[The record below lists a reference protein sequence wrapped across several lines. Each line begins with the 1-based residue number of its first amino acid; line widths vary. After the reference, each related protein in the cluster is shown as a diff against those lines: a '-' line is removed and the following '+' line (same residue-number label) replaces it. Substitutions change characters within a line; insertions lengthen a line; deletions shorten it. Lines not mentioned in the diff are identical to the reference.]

1 MPRRSFAASLLF
13 VTALFAPPAHGTQ
26 ASTGPCTKQGAVR
39 AVKKVQYV
47 CTKSGKR
54 LAWRRATDPL
64 ASLVVPRTVGAMR
77 PGAEGPAIVRVV
89 LRSSTDGT
97 SFAGNDAVMDQAG
110 VPNLLAASDG
120 ALYAYYQDWANGN
133 VMGVAVTRN
142 GVRTHYLVR
151 IDGIDTTS
159 MPQGVDPSAV
169 QLSDGRI
176 RLYWM
181 MSRGGPSKI
190 YSATSTTGATNGIV
204 FTYDG
209 GVAFDAGTMVFDPTV
224 VRTASGWSMWVD
236 RGGTAQHAT
245 STDGLTF
252 VAADNSVFPNSA
264 TFPWGGTTLPD
275 GRIRVVAS
283 VRGPGGADGL
293 LFESNDGGRSYVQIA
308 SGLVPPGAPADTGL
322 TYLNGTWWLLNSER
336 M

>member
-1 MPRRSFAASLLF
+1 MSDTSLPID
-13 VTALFAPPAHGTQ
+13 VEE
-26 ASTGPCTKQGAVR
+26 
-39 AVKKVQYV
+39 Y
-47 CTKSGKR
+47 
-54 LAWRRATDPL
+54 LAWLVAERGRSVNTVAAYRRD
-64 ASLVVPRTVGAMR
+64 LVNYVAW
-77 PGAEGPAIVRVV
+77 
-89 LRSSTDGT
+89 
-97 SFAGNDAVMDQAG
+97 
-110 VPNLLAASDG
+110 LAANR
-120 ALYAYYQDWANGN
+120 L
-133 VMGVAVTRN
+133 
-142 GVRTHYLVR
+142 
-151 IDGIDTTS
+151 
-159 MPQGVDPSAV
+159 DPT
-169 QLSDGRI
+169 
-176 RLYWM
+176 
-181 MSRGGPSKI
+181 
-190 YSATSTTGATNGIV
+190 SATGSANGIV

-209 GVAFDAGTMVFDPTV
+209 GVAFDAGTMLFDPTV

-252 VAADNSVFPNSA
+252 VAADNSVFPNPA

-308 SGLVPPGAPADTGL
+308 SGLVPAGAPADTGL

>member
-1 MPRRSFAASLLF
+1 MTRRPLAALLLLAT
-13 VTALFAPPAHGTQ
+13 VLTTAPTTGAH

-39 AVKKVQYV
+39 TVKKVQYV

-54 LAWRRATDPL
+54 LVWRRAVDPL
-64 ASLVVPRTVGAMR
+64 ASLVVQRTVGAKR
-77 PGAEGPAIVRVV
+77 PGAEGPAVVRVV

-97 SFAGNDAVMDQAG
+97 SFAGGDTVMDQAG
-110 VPNLLAASDG
+110 VPNLLATSDG

-133 VMGVAVTRN
+133 IMGVAVTRN
-142 GVRTHYLVR
+142 GVRTHYLVK
-151 IDGIDTTS
+151 IEGIDTSS

-190 YSATSTTGATNGIV
+190 YSATSATGSANGIV

-209 GVAFDAGTMVFDPTV
+209 GVAFDAGTMLFDPTV

-252 VAADNSVFPNSA
+252 VAAANSVFPNPA

-275 GRIRVVAS
+275 GRVRVVAS

-293 LFESNDGGRSYVQIA
+293 LFESTDGGRSYVQIA

-322 TYLNGTWWLLNSER
+322 TYLNGTWLLLNSER